1 MLSITRSGN
10 VDKPGVECGVD
21 GLVKLQQ
28 DLQRKRG
35 RQKLQLH
42 QLVEGLLE
50 CVAERRVP
58 VQLVGHHCA
67 PPLSARTK

>member
-1 MLSITRSGN
+1 MSVTRSEPGIEGS
-10 VDKPGVECGVD
+10 VDR
-21 GLVKLQQ
+21 LVKLQQ

-35 RQKLQLH
+35 GQKLQLH

-58 VQLVGHHCA
+58 VQLVGHHCS
-67 PPLSARTK
+67 PPLSASTK